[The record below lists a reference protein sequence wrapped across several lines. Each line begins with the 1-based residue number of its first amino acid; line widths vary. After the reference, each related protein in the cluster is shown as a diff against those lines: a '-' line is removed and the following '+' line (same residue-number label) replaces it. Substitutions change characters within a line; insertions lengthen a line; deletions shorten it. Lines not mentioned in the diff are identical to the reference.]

1 MKSFLATVLLLA
13 ANLVHA
19 AQPPTS
25 LPLPPPP
32 PISAKAYILMDYN
45 SGQVLAEKRADDRMA
60 PASLTKLM
68 TAYITFAALKQE
80 RLRLDQNLPVSEKAW
95 RTGGS
100 RMFIQPD
107 KPVTVDQ
114 LIHGMIVQ
122 SGNDATI
129 ALAEGIAGSEEQF
142 VKIMNQ
148 EAQRLGLKNTHFSGA
163 TGLPHPDHYSTA
175 RDMTLLAT
183 ALIRDFPEYYP
194 VFSVKEYKY
203 NNISQPNRDRLLW
216 QDSHVDGL
224 KTGHTDEA
232 GYCLVSSALRG
243 QRRLVSTVLGSG
255 SDADRAMDSQKLLNY
270 GFQHFETARVYQ
282 KGQTVASLP
291 VWKGADRT
299 VKTGFNRDI
308 YITVPRGQYQALKVS
323 MTSDQPL
330 VAPVRSGQKVGMLT
344 LSLDGK
350 PMGQYPVLALQD
362 VSVGNMFT
370 RAWDS
375 LRLMFHK

>member
-68 TAYITFAALKQE
+68 TAYITFAALKQG